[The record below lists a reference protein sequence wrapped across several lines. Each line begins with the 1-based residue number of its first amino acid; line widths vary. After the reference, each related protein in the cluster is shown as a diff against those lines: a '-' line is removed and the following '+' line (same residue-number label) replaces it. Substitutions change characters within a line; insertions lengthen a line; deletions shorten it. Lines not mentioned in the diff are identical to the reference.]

1 LTRLAVDV
9 GSLTLTNPVMTA
21 SGTSGHGAELGAF
34 FDLATLGAV
43 VVKSL
48 ASFAHAGNAAP
59 RVRPATAGMLN
70 SVGLEGPGI
79 RAWIRDEL
87 PRLERSGATVVVS
100 IWGRRIEEFAEAA
113 ELLRDVSSCVAAVEV
128 NVSCPNVED
137 RSKMFAHSPTATADA
152 IAATARCGRPRWAKL
167 SPNVA
172 DLVEIAGAA
181 LGAGAE
187 ALTLINTVLGLAIDP
202 VRRTLALGAGRGGLS
217 GPAIRP
223 VALRAV
229 YDCREAFPDTPIVG
243 VGGVATGLDAVEL
256 LMAGANAVQV
266 GTATF
271 ENPRAPQIVVEELRE
286 WCDREGVG
294 DVAELISAAQ
304 RR

>member
-1 LTRLAVDV
+1 VTRLSTAV
-9 GSLTLTNPVMTA
+9 GSLSLTNPVMTA
-21 SGTSGHGAELGAF
+21 SGTSGHGAELAAF
-34 FDLATLGAV
+34 FDLADLGAV

-48 ASFAHAGNAAP
+48 ATFAYAGNPAP

-70 SVGLEGPGI
+70 SVGLQGPGI
-79 RAWIRDEL
+79 PAWIEDEL

-100 IWGRRIEEFAEAA
+100 IWGRRVEEFAAAA
-113 ELLRDVSSCVAAVEV
+113 ELLKDVSSCVVAVEV

-137 RSKMFAHSPTATADA
+137 RSKMFAHSAAATAEV
-152 IAATARCGRPRWAKL
+152 IAATAACGRPRWAKL
-167 SPNVA
+167 SPNVS

-181 LGAGAE
+181 IGAGAE
-187 ALTLINTVLGLAIDP
+187 ALTLVNTVLGLAIDP
-202 VRRTLALGAGRGGLS
+202 VRRSLALGAGRGGLS

-229 YDCREAFPDTPIVG
+229 YDCREAFADVPIVG
-243 VGGVATGLDAVEL
+243 VGGVSSGLDAAEL
-256 LMAGANAVQV
+256 MLAGANAVQV

-271 ENPRAPQIVVEELRE
+271 ENPRAARIVVDELRG
-286 WCDREGVG
+286 WCEREGVG
-294 DVAELISAAQ
+294 DVTELIGAAQ

>member
-1 LTRLAVDV
+1 LTRLSVNV

-48 ASFAHAGNAAP
+48 ASFAHPGNAAP

-70 SVGLEGPGI
+70 SVGLQGPGI
-79 RAWIRDEL
+79 PAWIADEL

-137 RSKMFAHSPTATADA
+137 RSKMFAHSPSTTADA
-152 IAATARCGRPRWAKL
+152 IAATAGCGRPRWAKL

-187 ALTLINTVLGLAIDP
+187 ALTLVNTVLGLAIDP

-229 YDCREAFPDTPIVG
+229 YDCREAFPDAPIVG

-271 ENPRAPQIVVEELRE
+271 ENPRAPRIVVEELRE
-286 WCDREGVG
+286 WCEREGVG
-294 DVAELISAAQ
+294 DVAELIGAAQ